1 MTRRLRAAALLPAAA
16 LAFAVLTGC
25 GHHDG
30 STGADPGAS
39 GTITPSAPSASELAH
54 MKKLVDDADSAA
66 SAAEKDA
73 SGDK

>member
-1 MTRRLRAAALLPAAA
+1 MTRRLKAAALLPAAA
-16 LAFAVLTGC
+16 LALAVLTGC

-30 STGADPGAS
+30 SAGADPGGA
-39 GTITPSAPSASELAH
+39 GAITPSAPSASQLAH

-66 SAAEKDA
+66 ATAEKDA